1 MRTPTREFIEAM
13 RQMYPKGSRITLN
26 HMDDPYHPVEPGTTG
41 TLDHIDDMATFHVT
55 WDNGR
60 TLGVVY
66 GVDSFNIEAPKPT
79 TMKLYMPLT
88 AHRYERDEWGYL
100 EDDETPLSDREILN
114 EENAIVTALVRNR
127 KPEESERGIM
137 HWYDEKDSVND
148 KVKSVVFTAEP
159 VQGKL
164 WGVAE
169 CRVIGNLTPTELE
182 TLKEYI
188 TGQASDGW
196 GEGFEQREIPTE
208 DGDMYVHL
216 CNGDNWY
223 IKTEEE
229 CFAPKLAEGLPDI
242 CFSTLPTTGELI
254 CIKKGESG
262 YYRSDWSTDD
272 PERNAELADYN
283 NERLG
288 VTSEQRQA
296 MECGSMHG
304 WECPGADPST
314 YEREQTMGGMT
325 LG

>member
-1 MRTPTREFIEAM
+1 MRTPTREFIETM

-41 TLDHIDDMATFHVT
+41 TLDHIDDMATFHVI

-60 TLGVVY
+60 HLGVVY

-79 TMKLYMPLT
+79 TIKLYMPLT

-100 EDDETPLSDREILN
+100 SDDEMPLSDREILN
-114 EENAIVTALVRNR
+114 EENAIVAALVRNR
-127 KPEESERGIM
+127 SPEESERGIM
-137 HWYDEKDSVND
+137 HWYHEKDTVND

-159 VQGKL
+159 VRGKL

-169 CRVIGNLTPTELE
+169 CRVVGSLTPTELE
-182 TLKEYI
+182 TLKEYV

-196 GEGFEQREIPTE
+196 GEGFEQQEIRTE

-216 CNGDNWY
+216 WNWDNWY

-229 CFAPKLAEGLPDI
+229 CFAPKLAEGLPNL

-304 WECPGADPST
+304 WDCPGADPST

>member
-1 MRTPTREFIEAM
+1 ME
-13 RQMYPKGSRITLN
+13 
-26 HMDDPYHPVEPGTTG
+26 
-41 TLDHIDDMATFHVT
+41 
-55 WDNGR
+55 
-60 TLGVVY
+60 
-66 GVDSFNIEAPKPT
+66 
-79 TMKLYMPLT
+79 
-88 AHRYERDEWGYL
+88 ERK
-100 EDDETPLSDREILN
+100 N
-114 EENAIVTALVRNR
+114 
-127 KPEESERGIM
+127 
-137 HWYDEKDSVND
+137 
-148 KVKSVVFTAEP
+148 
-159 VQGKL
+159 QL

-169 CRVIGNLTPTELE
+169 CQVVGELSRSELE
-182 TLKEYI
+182 ILKEYI

-196 GEGFEQREIPTE
+196 GEGFEQQEISTE

-216 CNGDNWY
+216 WNWDNWY
-223 IKTEEE
+223 IKTEDE

-262 YYRSDWSTDD
+262 YYRSDWSTND

-304 WECPGADPST
+304 WDCPGADPST
-314 YEREQTMGGMT
+314 YEHEQQMGGMT

>member
-13 RQMYPKGSRITLN
+13 RKMYPKGSRITLN
-26 HMDDPYHPVEPGTTG
+26 HMDDPCHPVEPGMTG

-88 AHRYERDEWGYL
+88 AHRYERDDWGYPSD
-100 EDDETPLSDREILN
+100 EETPLSDREILN
-114 EENAIVTALVRNR
+114 EENAIVAALVRNR

-137 HWYDEKDSVND
+137 HWYHEKDTVND

-159 VQGKL
+159 VRGKL
-164 WGVAE
+164 WGIAE
-169 CRVIGNLTPTELE
+169 CRVVGSLTPTELE

-196 GEGFEQREIPTE
+196 GEGFEQREIHTE

-216 CNGDNWY
+216 WNWDNWY

-229 CFAPKLAEGLPDI
+229 CFAPKLAEGLPDL

-262 YYRSDWSTDD
+262 YYCSDWSTDD
-272 PERNAELADYN
+272 PQKNAELADYN

-304 WECPGADPST
+304 WDCPGADPST
-314 YEREQTMGGMT
+314 YEREQAIGGMT

>member
-1 MRTPTREFIEAM
+1 
-13 RQMYPKGSRITLN
+13 
-26 HMDDPYHPVEPGTTG
+26 
-41 TLDHIDDMATFHVT
+41 
-55 WDNGR
+55 
-60 TLGVVY
+60 
-66 GVDSFNIEAPKPT
+66 
-79 TMKLYMPLT
+79 
-88 AHRYERDEWGYL
+88 
-100 EDDETPLSDREILN
+100 
-114 EENAIVTALVRNR
+114 
-127 KPEESERGIM
+127 M
-137 HWYDEKDSVND
+137 HWYHEKDSVNS

-159 VQGKL
+159 VQGRL

-169 CRVIGNLTPTELE
+169 CRVVGTLTPTELE

-196 GEGFEQREIPTE
+196 GEGFEQQEIPTE

-216 CNGDNWY
+216 WNWDNWY

-229 CFAPKLAEGLPDI
+229 CFAPKLADGLPDI

-283 NERLG
+283 NERLR

-296 MECGSMHG
+296 MECGSMHR
-304 WECPGADPST
+304 WDCLGADPST
-314 YEREQTMGGMT
+314 YEREQQMGGMT